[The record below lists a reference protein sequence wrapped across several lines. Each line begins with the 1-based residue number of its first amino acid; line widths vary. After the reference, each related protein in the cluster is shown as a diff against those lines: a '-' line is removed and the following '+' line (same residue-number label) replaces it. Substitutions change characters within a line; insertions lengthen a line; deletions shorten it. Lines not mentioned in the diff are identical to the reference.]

1 MAAARF
7 LLSLPLRWDSSL
19 PRSSSSPN
27 TKPQKPQKMVA
38 PPIRFE
44 RVPGVCACGA
54 FFFLEMHV
62 LAAPADHLRLDRAMN
77 ASQTPPEHWEVAT
90 QWRNGGTQTTS
101 TQGGR
106 RVLM

>member
-1 MAAARF
+1 
-7 LLSLPLRWDSSL
+7 
-19 PRSSSSPN
+19 
-27 TKPQKPQKMVA
+27 MVA
-38 PPIRFE
+38 PPIRLE
-44 RVPGVCACGA
+44 RQVPGVF
-54 FFFLEMHV
+54 FFFLDCGDHRRTCWQ
-62 LAAPADHLRLDRAMN
+62 AAADHLRLDRAMN